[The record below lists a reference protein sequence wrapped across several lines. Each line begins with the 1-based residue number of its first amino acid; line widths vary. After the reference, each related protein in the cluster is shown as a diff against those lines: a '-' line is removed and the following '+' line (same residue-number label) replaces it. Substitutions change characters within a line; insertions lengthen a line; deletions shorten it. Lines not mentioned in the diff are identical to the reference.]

1 MSKALCL
8 DLGGTNLRAGLVD
21 AASPGRPQPL
31 DHRPAP
37 ADLKAF
43 RAHIG
48 SLMERYPVSRIG
60 IAVPG
65 LAAGTR
71 CIWIPNL
78 PYLDGV
84 DLANLFPGIGVA
96 LGNDAQMALL
106 AETAIGAAQGRS
118 DAILV
123 AIGTGIGSA
132 VLSDGRII
140 RGPSSSAASFGWAV
154 ADLND
159 RGDPVH
165 GWLERAASGRVL
177 DAIAHAAGLAS
188 GMELVNQARHGNSDA
203 LRLLMKPAAA
213 LGTTLAGAVALL
225 GSRTIIVSGGVAE
238 SLDVLGPLVLDALR
252 RHLPPHLRGIEI
264 ITGTFGSSASLVGAG
279 LAALGNPLWKETPS

>member
-1 MSKALCL
+1 MSKTLCL

-21 AASPGRPQPL
+21 QASPGRPEPL

-37 ADLKAF
+37 ADLTAF
-43 RAHIG
+43 RDHVGGLVDKHGI
-48 SLMERYPVSRIG
+48 SRIG

-84 DLANLFPGIGVA
+84 DLTELFPGVRIA

-106 AETAIGAAQGRS
+106 AEAAMGAAHGRS

-132 VLSDGRII
+132 VLSDGRIL
-140 RGPSSSAASFGWAV
+140 RGPSGSAASFGWAA
-154 ADLND
+154 ADLED
-159 RGDPVH
+159 QGDPVH
-165 GWLERAASGRVL
+165 GWLERMASGRAL
-177 DAIAHAAGLAS
+177 DAAAQAVGLAT
-188 GMELVNQARHGNSDA
+188 GMELVDRARQGDPDA
-203 LRLLMKPAAA
+203 LRLLERPAAA

-225 GSRTIIVSGGVAE
+225 GSSTIMVSGGVAE
-238 SLDVLGPLVLDALR
+238 SLDVLAPLVLDVLR
-252 RHLPPHLRGIEI
+252 RHLPPHLRRVEI
-264 ITGTFGSSASLVGAG
+264 IAGTFGPSASLVGAG
-279 LAALGNPLWKETPS
+279 LAALGNPLWKETLS